1 MVDEWAINDQGMAVV
16 HRTAEHW
23 QPIGNGVI
31 ECGLCYRSCRLDP
44 GQAGWCKIR
53 VNRGGEMTLTDH
65 GVLSSLIFQ
74 RRGFQVDPF
83 MTYKPGALSLFVG
96 GVSCTS
102 KCTFCMSKEI
112 TWNPEAVP
120 WIYGRERTPAL
131 GQFFTFR
138 GLVHPLG
145 LVNTAKKIGCTQIEF
160 GINEPLLTY
169 EYTLDAARLAC
180 EAGLEVVIETN
191 GFSMPEVVHEL
202 APYVAAVDLGVKGSG
217 DPAFYDRWMK
227 SPGAMDAVKESAL
240 AWRKAGVHLIIGDVI
255 APMQLQSDHAFE
267 ESVRAFY
274 SWVRDHL
281 GELTEILPTPLLFPG
296 PSSSTKKNGYL
307 LPGNATAADEDEYTH
322 RLHHAVNVA
331 RDLGLPYAH
340 HKTVR
345 DSIRCHKCGNELLT
359 FVPPSV
365 YCQPCLMPFQFC
377 DRWGVIQYVDE
388 GGFCASCGAKVPVVP
403 QSQSEIDRMNEAL
416 KNLPDDFKYKGEVIL
431 QPAID

>member
-1 MVDEWAINDQGMAVV
+1 MEKWDFDEQGKAIV

-23 QPIGNGVI
+23 RPIGNGVI
-31 ECGLCYRSCRLDP
+31 ECDLCYRSCRLDP

-53 VNRGGEMTLTDH
+53 GNQGGEMTLTDH
-65 GVLSSLIFQ
+65 GVLSALILQ

-112 TWNPEAVP
+112 TWNPAAVP
-120 WIYGRERTPAL
+120 WLYGIERTPAMGL
-131 GQFFTFR
+131 FYTMR
-138 GLVHPLG
+138 GLVHPAG
-145 LVNTAKKIGCTQIEF
+145 LINLAKMIGCTQIEF

-191 GFSMPEVVHEL
+191 GFSKPEVVHEL
-202 APYVAAVDLGVKGSG
+202 APYVAAVDLGVKGGG
-217 DPAFYDRWMK
+217 DPVFYDRWMK
-227 SPGAMDAVKESAL
+227 SPGAMDVVKESAL

-255 APMQLQSDHAFE
+255 APMQLQSDQAFK
-267 ESVRAFY
+267 ESTREFY

-281 GELTEILPTPLLFPG
+281 GELTEILPTPLLYPG
-296 PSSSTKKNGYL
+296 ASSSSNKSGYL
-307 LPGNATAADEDEYTH
+307 LPSTASRLDETKYTF
-322 RLHHAVNVA
+322 RLHSAVNLA

-340 HKTVR
+340 HKTVK
-345 DSIRCHKCGNELLT
+345 DSIRCHQCGSELLT
-359 FVPPSV
+359 FLPPSV
-365 YCQPCLMPFQFC
+365 YCEPCLMPFQFC

-388 GGFCASCGAKVPVVP
+388 GGYCSNCGTKVPVVP
-403 QSQSEIDRMNEAL
+403 QSQDEIERMDEAL
-416 KNLPDDFKYKGEVIL
+416 KNLPDELVYKGKVVFR
-431 QPAID
+431 PVMD